1 MHKITIDGKTQNLA
15 EWCLKLGLSY
25 KMVCCRIHRG
35 KWSIEQAL
43 GIVPPPQKKQ
53 KPTIDRIIDNL
64 RRNPETFCWEWL
76 KSLTP
81 GGYGHIWIDGKC
93 QKVHRVMY
101 KYIYGDIPAD
111 KPHILHQCDNPKC
124 CNPTHLYAGTAQN
137 NMDDM
142 MNRGRSL
149 KGEKQHLSKLTE
161 KQVLEIRTSEEPQTV
176 LVKRFNVGK
185 ATISKI
191 KNRKTWKHI

>member
-1 MHKITIDGKTQNLA
+1 MRKTPIERLFKNL
-15 EWCLKLGLSY
+15 EY
-25 KMVCCRIHRG
+25 
-35 KWSIEQAL
+35 
-43 GIVPPPQKKQ
+43 
-53 KPTIDRIIDNL
+53 
-64 RRNPETFCWEWL
+64 NPETYCWEWQGA
-76 KSLTP
+76 LTR
-81 GGYGHIWIDGKC
+81 GYGMININYQAK
-93 QKVHRVMY
+93 KVHRVMY